1 MFLFTVHTV
10 LLCLLRSINMM
21 LDTIQT
27 TLKLAIWALLD
38 VVKRYGI
45 DANKALCR
53 VDSSVLGDS
62 SSGNSGHSC
71 CRYVYTLWRY
81 QFFPQRAHMYFKSK

>member
-1 MFLFTVHTV
+1 
-10 LLCLLRSINMM
+10 MM

-53 VDSSVLGDS
+53 VDISFLGDSGS

-71 CRYVYTLWRY
+71 YSASITYGGINFSTKAPICLSLN
-81 QFFPQRAHMYFKSK
+81 H